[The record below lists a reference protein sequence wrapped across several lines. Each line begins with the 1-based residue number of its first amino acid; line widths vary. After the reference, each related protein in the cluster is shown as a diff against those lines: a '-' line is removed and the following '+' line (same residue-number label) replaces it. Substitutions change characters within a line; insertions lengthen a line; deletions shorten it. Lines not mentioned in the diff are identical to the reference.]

1 MTELHYD
8 EDVLIEY
15 LVSPDQIPEKE
26 AIEQHLAA
34 CLTCR
39 EVADSY
45 LQFSQT
51 LSDPEVWERP
61 DLSAILLQTDKSPL
75 SDLIDYSRMLEDE
88 NTAAAESM
96 EMLLA
101 LDVEARKDLIDLSPE
116 LWTAGFARELCERA
130 HHELDL
136 APASALNLSTIA
148 IQASEKLSSARY
160 RNTTIYQ
167 LQGRA
172 WKENAQALRKLGR
185 YPEALEALDKS
196 EAIYAQAT
204 ISDFDLATVAFVRA
218 SILRDLDRNN
228 EALLLAQKSAR
239 VFAQFGHQRRFIHA
253 RLMEG
258 AIRYKSGDIRAA
270 RDTWMELVRPV
281 QVEHDVHTLA
291 QLFNNIGNCCLELG
305 ELDAAGTYLLQA
317 VSIFEDLGIKVDAIH
332 CRWTIGRL
340 MMSSGRTTEAL
351 AKLRSIH
358 EDFEQM
364 HMVGEAGL
372 VGLDMVEALLRLGK
386 SDEASLICRYLVE
399 RFTNAGMS
407 TNAVTALAYLRE
419 ALAAGKATPKL
430 ASHVRNYLK
439 ELPRHR
445 EPLFAPPPL

>member
-1 MTELHYD
+1 
-8 EDVLIEY
+8 
-15 LVSPDQIPEKE
+15 
-26 AIEQHLAA
+26 
-34 CLTCR
+34 
-39 EVADSY
+39 
-45 LQFSQT
+45 
-51 LSDPEVWERP
+51 
-61 DLSAILLQTDKSPL
+61 
-75 SDLIDYSRMLEDE
+75 
-88 NTAAAESM
+88 
-96 EMLLA
+96 
-101 LDVEARKDLIDLSPE
+101 
-116 LWTAGFARELCERA
+116 
-130 HHELDL
+130 
-136 APASALNLSTIA
+136 
-148 IQASEKLSSARY
+148 
-160 RNTTIYQ
+160 
-167 LQGRA
+167 
-172 WKENAQALRKLGR
+172 
-185 YPEALEALDKS
+185 
-196 EAIYAQAT
+196 
-204 ISDFDLATVAFVRA
+204 
-218 SILRDLDRNN
+218 
-228 EALLLAQKSAR
+228 
-239 VFAQFGHQRRFIHA
+239 
-253 RLMEG
+253 
-258 AIRYKSGDIRAA
+258 
-270 RDTWMELVRPV
+270 MELVRPV

-340 MMSSGRTTEAL
+340 MLSSGRMTEAL
-351 AKLRSIH
+351 AKLRAIH